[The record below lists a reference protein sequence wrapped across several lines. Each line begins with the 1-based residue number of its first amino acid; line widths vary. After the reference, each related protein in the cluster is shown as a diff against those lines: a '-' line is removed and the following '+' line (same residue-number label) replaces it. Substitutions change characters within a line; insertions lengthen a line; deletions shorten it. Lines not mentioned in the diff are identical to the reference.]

1 MTDESSQLD
10 DLRAVLRMLEFA
22 RVKIDTMESNVSAA
36 ELDPVIQAVCA
47 ELGIK
52 RADEIIS
59 TEDLAAE
66 VIGTPV
72 GSA

>member
-1 MTDESSQLD
+1 MTDESAQLH

-22 RVKIDTMESNVSAA
+22 RLKIETMDLNVSAA

-47 ELGIK
+47 ELGVK

-66 VIGTPV
+66 VIGAPV

>member
-1 MTDESSQLD
+1 MTDESSQQD

-22 RVKIDTMESNVSAA
+22 RVKIETMESNVSAA
-36 ELDPVIQAVCA
+36 ELDPVIQAVCT

-66 VIGTPV
+66 VIGAPV